1 MEKRMV
7 EELIAKYNASQAS
20 ASELKTIEQLIE
32 SGDIELTTLNDLTL
46 LDDQILNLESP
57 MPSVDLDD
65 RFYRMLAE
73 ESEPAQAAITDKIP
87 EHLLG
92 QGLASTQAT
101 GVGDRVHGESFG
113 FAVIYAQRKE
123 SGFSG

>member
-32 SGDIELTTLNDLTL
+32 SSEIELTDLNDLTL
-46 LDDQILNLESP
+46 LDDQILKLESP

-73 ESEPAQAAITDKIP
+73 EKMAIKSIN
-87 EHLLG
+87 
-92 QGLASTQAT
+92 
-101 GVGDRVHGESFG
+101 
-113 FAVIYAQRKE
+113 
-123 SGFSG
+123 